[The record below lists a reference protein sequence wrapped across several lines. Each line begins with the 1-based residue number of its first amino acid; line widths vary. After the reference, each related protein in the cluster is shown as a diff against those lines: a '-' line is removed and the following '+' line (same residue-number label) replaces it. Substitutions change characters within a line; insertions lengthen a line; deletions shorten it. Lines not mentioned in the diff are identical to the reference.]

1 MMSVLDTTC
10 LINVFLTIVV
20 SVVLLS
26 AMKHGLTVVYGTFNL
41 VSLLEP

>member
-1 MMSVLDTTC
+1 MMSVLCTTC

-26 AMKHGLTVVYGTFNL
+26 AMKHGD
-41 VSLLEP
+41 LELIE